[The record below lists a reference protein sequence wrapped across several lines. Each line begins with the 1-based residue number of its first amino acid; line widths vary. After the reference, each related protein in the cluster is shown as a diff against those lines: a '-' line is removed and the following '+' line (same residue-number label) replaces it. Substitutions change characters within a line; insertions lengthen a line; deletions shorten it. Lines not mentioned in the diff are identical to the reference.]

1 MPIKKTSYLYANK
14 DGIYIFQ
21 IFIPV
26 YMRHLWN
33 GRRSL
38 KKSTGTRDIMQ
49 ARIFRDQY
57 LLEFRKLQLMMKPDN
72 PINRIHS
79 AISDLH
85 LLAGI
90 SSNITSPAA
99 VPAERGKPASPK
111 LIDVSKEYTEQYKDR
126 RSYSTLSKSVRAVS
140 AFTKSIKRPTITI
153 NGIGRRV
160 VSDFLEVNRDKFSRQ
175 TLQNWLTC
183 LGTLYDFARRKYD
196 NIAPDNPFHGHNLE
210 ARQTNESYQPF
221 EPNQLQVLTK
231 EAGDEIKDV
240 IIIGLYSGMRLDE
253 IASIKRDE
261 IITIEGVRCFY
272 VSKSKTKAGIRHV
285 PIHSLLFGIVDKYLE
300 QNNGEYLLPQSNKIK
315 RADGK
320 RGPWYSQAFTRL
332 RRRVLPA
339 ATDRQCFHSLR
350 GHFIT
355 CLDRAGV
362 PEQRIGAITGH
373 TEKKAKTEAF
383 KTYSQGA
390 GMKEL
395 SDYVELISYPEIE
408 SGL

>member
-14 DGIYIFQ
+14 DGIFIFQ

-72 PINRIHS
+72 PITRIHS

-85 LLAGI
+85 LLAGV
-90 SSNITSPAA
+90 SSSITTPATI
-99 VPAERGKPASPK
+99 PAERGKPASPK
-111 LIDVSKEYTEQYKDR
+111 LVDVSKEYTEQYKDR

-140 AFTKSIKRPTITI
+140 AFTKSITRPAITI
-153 NGIGRRV
+153 NGIGRRI
-160 VSDFLEVNRDKFSRQ
+160 VSDFLEVNQDKFSRQ

-231 EAGDEIKDV
+231 EAGDEIRDV

-253 IASIKRDE
+253 ISSIKRDE
-261 IITIEGVRCFY
+261 IITIEGVRCFF

-285 PIHSLLFGIVDKYLE
+285 PIHSLLIGIVDKYLE

-332 RRRVLPA
+332 RRRVLPM

-390 GMKEL
+390 GMQEL
-395 SDYVELISYPEIE
+395 SNYVELVRYPEIA
-408 SGL
+408 